1 MKQPKKLTRQNKML
15 LVRAGLHA
23 EDWMKHFE
31 DDFYLHIVSKDGLN
45 KKIIDK
51 ERGEVIGGAE
61 ED

>member
-1 MKQPKKLTRQNKML
+1 ML
-15 LVRAGLHA
+15 LVRAGLDA